1 MRLLVN
7 TILHAIAHRFQV
19 IADYWLNLLERG
31 GVSLFNA
38 LARDETLNSTPWN
51 VPPET
56 KTALYRLVP
65 NTFRCFEPFRRRPR
79 VRRTDI

>member
-38 LARDETLNSTPWN
+38 LARDETLNSTP
-51 VPPET
+51 
-56 KTALYRLVP
+56 
-65 NTFRCFEPFRRRPR
+65 
-79 VRRTDI
+79 